1 MHFILRPKIG
11 KKMTPQENKFS
22 KRSRNQALLEKFSNE
37 YNFILAKTASEK
49 NKALLLRHAI
59 FLQELNYEMHEDQT
73 KKYETDEY
81 DNTSIH
87 CLIEHKK
94 SGLPAGCMRLVIP
107 SSDPTSKLYRLPVEI
122 QGEQK
127 LNHRTLHPSLMSK
140 IQLCEVSRLAIS
152 RHFRPRQQDK
162 NQLDVVFDGYN
173 FSTEETETFPLIAIG
188 LFLCTYSLVGL
199 SGRQHVYAMMEPRL
213 PKLLSL
219 SGFHFTQV
227 SEVIEY
233 HGSRHAYYIDHT
245 KTEKEMHEDLMP
257 LYLYIRR
264 ALEPQLKELLA
275 TTDSSSIA

>member
-245 KTEKEMHEDLMP
+245 KAEKEMHEDLMP